1 MFSISRKSSF
11 FDDPMVVSAKD
22 REAINLSKF
31 PITRICLTGGP
42 CAGKT
47 TALATL
53 SIHLKQIGYR
63 VLLVPE
69 AATLLMNG
77 GALIQTPTMGIA
89 SQVKFQISL
98 MKLQM
103 NLEDIF
109 VDIAQ
114 SSDIPTIIL
123 CDRGVM
129 DGSAYT
135 DSNVWQAILDETGW
149 STIQLRDRRYEA
161 VVHMVSAADGAEKF
175 YTLENNGARYESV
188 QEAVELDKRLINA
201 WVGHPHFSIIQ
212 NNSKSF
218 QDKIDQCLST
228 VLNFI
233 GLPTPSA
240 YVKKFLLIVD
250 KSTHDFKV
258 PNKIKKEFFQVD
270 ETFLQVKN
278 LGFEEGEATN
288 IVRKI
293 GKNDSFIYSQEIR
306 YVQN

>member
-1 MFSISRKSSF
+1 MSSERQEEASSDEDAQDKRRGKKGYSKPSKQKQQKNINHLKDIIKKANTQIPQTQQNQESKQQLIKDDVSTFSISRKNSTIE
-11 FDDPMVVSAKD
+11 DPMVASAKD
-22 REAINLSKF
+22 REAINQSKF

-53 SIHLKQIGYR
+53 SLHLKQIGYR

-69 AATLLMNG
+69 AATILMKG
-77 GALIQTPTMGIA
+77 GALIQTPNMSIA
-89 SQVKFQISL
+89 SAVKFQISL

-114 SSDIPTIIL
+114 SSESPTIIL

-161 VVHMVSAADGAEKF
+161 VIHMVTAADGAEVF
-175 YTLENNGARYESV
+175 YSQANNEARYESV
-188 QEAVELDKRLINA
+188 EQAKELDKRLIEA

-212 NNSKSF
+212 NNS
-218 QDKIDQCLST
+218 
-228 VLNFI
+228 N
-233 GLPTPSA
+233 
-240 YVKKFLLIVD
+240 
-250 KSTHDFKV
+250 
-258 PNKIKKEFFQVD
+258 
-270 ETFLQVKN
+270 TF
-278 LGFEEGEATN
+278 
-288 IVRKI
+288 
-293 GKNDSFIYSQEIR
+293 
-306 YVQN
+306 